1 MKSIWQRVQNFFAG
15 LWKSFSRFSRRTQII
30 IVVVALVAVVGS
42 MVLLRSSSKVA
53 DANATPIVT
62 VQSLGS
68 FSLGAD
74 SVDVLGT
81 IQSES
86 EADILAQSGGNVTA
100 VNTTVGANVPAGFV
114 IANLDSSSASAGV
127 IQAQG
132 AYDAAVA
139 AEQIT
144 NFQSSNSTGT
154 FAEQQTSARNTYTST
169 YTTLESALTVD
180 VDTFFGNGTPVGPAL
195 LINPLTTNDEF
206 PRGRAAITNMM
217 SGWQSTLATVDTTDP
232 LTLLSTAQTNLNTVQ
247 AFLTNLEALAT
258 QPAANAS
265 QVQLADLA
273 TAQSTVSGLIASI
286 SSARN
291 AYNAAETAAQV
302 GQTQSGTGRTGS
314 SGVSSS
320 QASVEVAL
328 GGLRAAQAAY
338 EKTVIRAP
346 IGGTINYL
354 PIHVGDY
361 VSMNQHVAT
370 VAHNDALKVVTYL
383 SQDQRNRITVGDTLN
398 IIGADASGNPTT
410 YQGVVTII
418 APALDPTT
426 QQIEV
431 DIAVNAGQV
440 LLNGQSVQVELP
452 SINAAASAGS
462 ATISAGS
469 TTSAS
474 TTSSTTPSIEVPLTA
489 VKLLPNERDLFTVD
503 STGHLVAHAVDI
515 GDVIGNNIQIL
526 TPLDPSLM
534 VVTDARGLSA
544 GDAVTVASSTQ
555 SQ

>member
-1 MKSIWQRVQNFFAG
+1 VQSFFAG
-15 LWKSFSRFSRRTQII
+15 LWKGFTKFSRRTQII
-30 IVVVALVAVVGS
+30 IIIVALVVVACIT
-42 MVLLRSSSKVA
+42 VLLRSSSKTA

-81 IQSES
+81 VQSES
-86 EADILAQSGGNVTA
+86 EADISAQSAGNVTA
-100 VNTTVGANVPAGFV
+100 VNTTIGATVPAGFV

-302 GQTQSGTGRTGS
+302 GQTQSGTGS

-534 VVTDARGLSA
+534 IVTDARGLSA
-544 GDAVTVASSTQ
+544 GDAVTIASSTQ

>member
-1 MKSIWQRVQNFFAG
+1 MKATWRRVQSFFAG
-15 LWKSFSRFSRRTQII
+15 LWKGFTKFSRRTQII
-30 IVVVALVAVVGS
+30 IIIVALVVVACIT
-42 MVLLRSSSKVA
+42 VLLRSSSKTA

-81 IQSES
+81 VQSES
-86 EADILAQSGGNVTA
+86 EADISAQSAGNVTA
-100 VNTTVGANVPAGFV
+100 VNTTIGATVPAGFV

-302 GQTQSGTGRTGS
+302 GQTQSGTGS

-534 VVTDARGLSA
+534 IVTDARGLSA
-544 GDAVTVASSTQ
+544 GDAVTIASSTQ

>member
-1 MKSIWQRVQNFFAG
+1 
-15 LWKSFSRFSRRTQII
+15 
-30 IVVVALVAVVGS
+30 
-42 MVLLRSSSKVA
+42 
-53 DANATPIVT
+53 
-62 VQSLGS
+62 
-68 FSLGAD
+68 
-74 SVDVLGT
+74 
-81 IQSES
+81 
-86 EADILAQSGGNVTA
+86 
-100 VNTTVGANVPAGFV
+100 
-114 IANLDSSSASAGV
+114 
-127 IQAQG
+127 
-132 AYDAAVA
+132 
-139 AEQIT
+139 
-144 NFQSSNSTGT
+144 
-154 FAEQQTSARNTYTST
+154 
-169 YTTLESALTVD
+169 
-180 VDTFFGNGTPVGPAL
+180 
-195 LINPLTTNDEF
+195 
-206 PRGRAAITNMM
+206 
-217 SGWQSTLATVDTTDP
+217 
-232 LTLLSTAQTNLNTVQ
+232 
-247 AFLTNLEALAT
+247 
-258 QPAANAS
+258 
-265 QVQLADLA
+265 
-273 TAQSTVSGLIASI
+273 
-286 SSARN
+286 
-291 AYNAAETAAQV
+291 
-302 GQTQSGTGRTGS
+302 
-314 SGVSSS
+314 
-320 QASVEVAL
+320 
-328 GGLRAAQAAY
+328 
-338 EKTVIRAP
+338 
-346 IGGTINYL
+346 
-354 PIHVGDY
+354 
-361 VSMNQHVAT
+361 MNQHVAT

>member
-1 MKSIWQRVQNFFAG
+1 VRSFFAG
-15 LWKSFSRFSRRTQII
+15 LWKGFSGFSRRTQISII
-30 IVVVALVAVVGS
+30 IVVLVVIAGITVV
-42 MVLLRSSSKVA
+42 LRGSSKAA
-53 DANATPIVT
+53 DANTTPLVT
-62 VQSLGS
+62 VQSLSS
-68 FSLGAD
+68 FSLGSD

-81 IQSES
+81 VQSES
-86 EADILAQSGGNVTA
+86 EADISAQSSGNVTA
-100 VNTTVGANVPAGFV
+100 INTTLGASVPAGFV
-114 IANLDSSSASAGV
+114 IANLDSSSADAGV

-139 AEQIT
+139 AEQAT
-144 NFQSSNSTGT
+144 NYQSTNSTGT
-154 FAEQQTSARNTYTST
+154 FAEEQTSVRNTYTSS

-217 SGWQSTLATVDTTDP
+217 SGWQASLATVDTTDP
-232 LTLLSTAQTNLNTVQ
+232 LTLLSTAQTNLTTVQ
-247 AFLTNLEALAT
+247 EFLTNLEALAT

-265 QVQLADLA
+265 PTQLADLA
-273 TAQSTVSGLIASI
+273 TAQSTVSTLIANI
-286 SSARN
+286 SAARN
-291 AYNAAETAAQV
+291 AYNAAQTAAQV
-302 GQTQSGTGRTGS
+302 GQTQSGTDSG

-320 QASVEVAL
+320 QASVEEAL

-346 IGGTINYL
+346 IDGTINYL

-361 VSMNQHVAT
+361 VSANQHVAT
-370 VAHNDALKVVTYL
+370 VAHNNALKVVMYL
-383 SQDQRNRITVGDTLN
+383 TQDQRNRVAVGDTLN

-410 YQGVVTII
+410 YQGVVTVI

-426 QQIEV
+426 QEIEV
-431 DIAVNAGQV
+431 DVAVNSNQN
-440 LLNGQSVQVELP
+440 LLDGQSVQVELP
-452 SINAAASAGS
+452 SIDAATSEAASAG
-462 ATISAGS
+462 ATTPA

-474 TTSSTTPSIEVPLTA
+474 SSTTSTTTPIIEVPLTA

-503 STGHLVAHAVDI
+503 STGHLVAHAVTI
-515 GDVIGNNIQIL
+515 GDVIGNDIQIL

-534 VVTDARGLSA
+534 IVTDARGLSA
-544 GDAVTVASSTQ
+544 GDAVTIASSSSPTAGN
-555 SQ
+555 